1 MRLKGSGLND
11 SLEISASLE
20 NLAQDDQKE
29 VAVDR
34 SLVNLVDDDVGAIRK
49 RFPTL

>member
-1 MRLKGSGLND
+1 MRLDNFGTHD
-11 SLEISASLE
+11 SLEVSASLE
-20 NLAQDDQKE
+20 DLAQDDQKE